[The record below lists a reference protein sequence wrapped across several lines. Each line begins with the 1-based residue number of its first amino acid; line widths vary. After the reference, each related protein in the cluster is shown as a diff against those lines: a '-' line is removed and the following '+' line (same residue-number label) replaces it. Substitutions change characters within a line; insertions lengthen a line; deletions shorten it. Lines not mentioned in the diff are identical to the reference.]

1 MLLLYEPYYQL
12 PKNLFEMRRKG
23 QLSLTAFDVIILFI
37 DRYRIS
43 NFIDKKSGKVYIIYT
58 IENLMKDLNIKN
70 RNVLIKAI
78 NELEH
83 KALIEKQRGYNKPT
97 KYYIL

>member
-1 MLLLYEPYYQL
+1 MLLLYENYYQL
-12 PKNLFEMRRKG
+12 PKGIFKMRREG

-43 NFIDKKSGKVYIIYT
+43 NFIDKTTGQVYIIYT

-78 NELEH
+78 KELENL
-83 KALIEKQRGYNKPT
+83 KLIEKERGYNKPT